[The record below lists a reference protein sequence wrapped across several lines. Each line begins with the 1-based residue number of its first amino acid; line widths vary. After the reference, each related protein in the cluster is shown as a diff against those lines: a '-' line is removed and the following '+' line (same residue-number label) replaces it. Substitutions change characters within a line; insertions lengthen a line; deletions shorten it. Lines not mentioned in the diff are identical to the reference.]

1 MLEQESKMNE
11 RNKTE
16 RMGQA
21 NKMDIN
27 GKTKERKE
35 AAELFNLLFSTVPL
49 NDLS

>member
-21 NKMDIN
+21 NKMDKWKN
-27 GKTKERKE
+27 ERKE
-35 AAELFNLLFSTVPL
+35 RSCRTV
-49 NDLS
+49 